1 MSSLYDCIVDPILSL
16 LIFLL
21 LYCHDY
27 QKLLGVGESL
37 DVSSVMKGLCEHH
50 GDVNKKYIVR
60 ICDAMT
66 PLFTGKK
73 R

>member
-1 MSSLYDCIVDPILSL
+1 ML
-16 LIFLL
+16 F
-21 LYCHDY
+21 

-37 DVSSVMKGLCEHH
+37 DVSSVVKGLYEHH
-50 GDVNKKYIVR
+50 NDVNKKYIVK

-73 R
+73 RYM